1 MLKVSSTGMTVS
13 SAATKLEDRR
23 TMATRLEDRRTKV
36 AMATKL
42 EDRRTK
48 VAILLFSTRK
58 IVAITTKNTFPTAAV
73 I

>member
-1 MLKVSSTGMTVS
+1 MLKVSSTGMAVS

-23 TMATRLEDRRTKV
+23 T
-36 AMATKL
+36 MATKL